1 MHPDMGDL
9 DRSSAEPA
17 LWKNGF
23 SDFIFTEEYDLFSQA
38 KQPTEQS
45 LIVTLSYQTCLLICY
60 LYKD

>member
-45 LIVTLSYQTCLLICY
+45 LIVTHIISDMSFNLLPI
-60 LYKD
+60 